1 LNYKDKY
8 LFSLISEL
16 LVEGLLGLYQ
26 EQAIKPLYYEAA
38 S

>member
-1 LNYKDKY
+1 
-8 LFSLISEL
+8 L

-38 S
+38 SWPRTPGLMVY